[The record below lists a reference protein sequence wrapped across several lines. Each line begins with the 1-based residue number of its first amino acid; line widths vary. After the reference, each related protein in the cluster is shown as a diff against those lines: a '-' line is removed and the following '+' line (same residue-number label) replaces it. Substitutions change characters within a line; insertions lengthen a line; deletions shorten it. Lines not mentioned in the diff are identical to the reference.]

1 MISNRMKE
9 DEIEGMPQ
17 MQTVEKMMKMLMET
31 LSALK
36 SVVVVNAGELL
47 KRRKT
52 RIMSTFCIR

>member
-1 MISNRMKE
+1 MKE

-17 MQTVEKMMKMLMET
+17 MQTVEKMMKTLMET

>member
-1 MISNRMKE
+1 VISNRMKE

-17 MQTVEKMMKMLMET
+17 MQTVEKMMKTLMET